1 MNTPIDNRKLDS
13 QEDFEISLLELYSLI
28 FKNKISIGLIT
39 VFFSLSSV
47 FYSLSL
53 DKYYSASLLMMP
65 AENSAQPQGMTG
77 LLSGFVSGQSV
88 FGGTNNI
95 KEALAILQSRIF
107 VESFISREELM
118 PKLFPKD
125 FDENTTSWNS
135 DEIPTLKD
143 GYQLITDSLKINIDD
158 TLIRITLVI
167 HDPELA
173 ADIVNSMTKAVNNHI
188 RQESIEE
195 SQRSIFFLETE
206 INKTN
211 LATSIAMLYR
221 LIEQQTQTIMMA
233 NTREDYA
240 FKVIDPARVPIS
252 PAGPNRRVIVIIST
266 LIGFIVSIF
275 ITLVINLVKSRRD

>member
-88 FGGTNNI
+88 FGGTNNN

-143 GYQLITDSLKINIDD
+143 GYQLITDSLKINMDD

-240 FKVIDPARVPIS
+240 FKVIDPARAPIS

-275 ITLVINLVKSRRD
+275 ITLVINLVKSRRV

>member
-1 MNTPIDNRKLDS
+1 MNNPIENRKLDS
-13 QEDFEISLLELYSLI
+13 QEDFEISLLELYSL
-28 FKNKISIGLIT
+28 FLKNKISIGLIT

-65 AENSAQPQGMTG
+65 AENSATSQGMTG
-77 LLSGFVSGQSV
+77 LLSGFASGQSV
-88 FGGTNNI
+88 FGGKNKD

-107 VESFISREELM
+107 IESFISREELM

-125 FDENTTSWNS
+125 FDENTTSRNS
-135 DEIPTLKD
+135 EEMPTLKD
-143 GYQLITDSLKINIDD
+143 GYELIADSLKINIDD
-158 TLIRITLVI
+158 TLFRITLTI
-167 HDPELA
+167 HDPELS

-188 RQESIEE
+188 REESIEE

-211 LATSIAMLYR
+211 LTSSIDMLYR
-221 LIEQQTQTIMMA
+221 LIEQQTQKIMMA

-240 FKVIDPARVPIS
+240 FKVIDPARAPIN
-252 PAGPNRRVIVIIST
+252 PAGPNRKLIVIIST
-266 LIGFIVSIF
+266 FLGFLASIF
-275 ITLVINLVKSRRD
+275 ITLVINLVKNRRD